1 MMKQSKVFTLILVA
15 LALFA
20 LAVWIRHELM
30 IDSCLDRE
38 GRWNQ
43 ELSTCEGATER

>member
-1 MMKQSKVFTLILVA
+1 MMKQSKVITLILVA

-20 LAVWIRHELM
+20 LAVWVGHELTV
-30 IDSCLDRE
+30 DSCLDRG
-38 GRWNQ
+38 GRWNR